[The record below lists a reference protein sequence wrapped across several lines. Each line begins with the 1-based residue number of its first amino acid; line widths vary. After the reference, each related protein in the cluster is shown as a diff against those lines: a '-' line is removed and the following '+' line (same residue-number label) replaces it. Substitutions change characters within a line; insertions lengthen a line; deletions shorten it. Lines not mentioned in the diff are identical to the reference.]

1 MSQSSARSGS
11 FNSHDSDSCSHEA
24 VVAEQSSSTQRQSS
38 APRGSSTEKRH
49 EEAPPIGARHH
60 KKQHRKA
67 PPIGARHHN
76 EAPPKKAKHHTEGK
90 KKQKTSRESS
100 DSESYVTRMEFR
112 HLERTVHANN
122 KRLWQRLEI
131 LENKERDSHSSRV
144 EGSVDS
150 ANTFGPKPPNHPP
163 PGMPPTM
170 RRVGSFSSSEEQ
182 SVGQMVIVLAAR
194 EARRLVGEQ
203 QPKHG

>member
-1 MSQSSARSGS
+1 
-11 FNSHDSDSCSHEA
+11 
-24 VVAEQSSSTQRQSS
+24 
-38 APRGSSTEKRH
+38 
-49 EEAPPIGARHH
+49 
-60 KKQHRKA
+60 
-67 PPIGARHHN
+67 
-76 EAPPKKAKHHTEGK
+76 
-90 KKQKTSRESS
+90 
-100 DSESYVTRMEFR
+100 MEFR

-122 KRLWQRLEI
+122 QRLWQRLEI